1 MSFNTALSGL
11 NAAAADLNVKSNNI
25 ANVNTTGFKESR
37 AEFADVFAVSAFGSS
52 DTAIGNGTVLN
63 NVAQQFEQGNLEFT
77 DNALDLSIS
86 GQGFFALSPNQTSN
100 EVIYTRAGAFN
111 VNSDGFV
118 VNSSGSFLRTFPV
131 NPDGT
136 VSSTS
141 LSSTTALQLPSTA
154 GSPQATDNVAIATNL
169 PSTAPAITGA
179 IDPGNATTYTNSTSV
194 TIFDSLG
201 NEHIVTLYYQ
211 KTATANEWNVEAY
224 IPGGDII
231 PVSDTDPVQL
241 GPGGVGATVT
251 LEFDPTLGGALAAA
265 SPFEFPFD
273 LTGTDYVSGAA
284 AQATTINFQG
294 STQNS
299 GGFNVTALTQDGFP
313 TGRLSGL
320 DISDNGLVRATFTNG
335 QATPLG
341 KIALANFSNAQGLKQ
356 IGNTSWTETL
366 DSGQVLAGEAGTG
379 VFGLV
384 QSGAL
389 EASNVDLTAE
399 LVGLI
404 TAQRNFQANSK
415 AIETNNAITQTIIN
429 LR

>member
-11 NAAAADLNVKSNNI
+11 NAASADLNVKSNNI
-25 ANVNTTGFKESR
+25 ANVNTAGFKQSR

-63 NVAQQFEQGNLEFT
+63 NVAQQFEQGNLDFT
-77 DNALDLSIS
+77 DNALDLGIS
-86 GQGFFALSPNQTSN
+86 GQGFFALAPNQTSN
-100 EVIYTRAGAFN
+100 EIVYTRAGAFN
-111 VNSDGFV
+111 VDSDGFV
-118 VNSSGSFLRTFPV
+118 VNSAGQFLRTFPV

-141 LSSTTALQLPSTA
+141 ITSTTALQFPSTA
-154 GSPQATDNVAIATNL
+154 GTPQATENVALANNL
-169 PSTAPAITGA
+169 PSTAASLTGA
-179 IDPGNATTYTNSTSV
+179 IDPENATTYTNATSV

-211 KTATANEWNVEAY
+211 KTTTVNEWAVEAY
-224 IPGGDII
+224 ISGADII
-231 PVSDTDPVQL
+231 PAATTTPVQL
-241 GPGGVGATVT
+241 GATTT
-251 LEFDPTLGGALAAA
+251 LTFDPTLGGELAAA
-265 SPFEFPFD
+265 SAFELPFSF
-273 LTGTDYVSGAA
+273 TGTDFVSGAA
-284 AQATTINFQG
+284 AQTTTINFQG

-299 GGFNVTALTQDGFP
+299 GGFNVTGLTQDGFP

-320 DISDNGLVRATFTNG
+320 DISDDGLVRATFTNG

-379 VFGLV
+379 VFGLI

-389 EASNVDLTAE
+389 ESSNVDLTAE

>member
-1 MSFNTALSGL
+1 MAFSTSISGL
-11 NAAAADLNVKSNNI
+11 SAAAADLDVKSNNI
-25 ANVNTTGFKESR
+25 ANVNTTGFKQSR

-52 DTAIGNGTVLN
+52 DTAVGNGTVLN

-77 DNALDLSIS
+77 DNALDLGIS
-86 GQGFFALSPNQTSN
+86 GQGFFALAPNQTSA
-100 EVIYTRAGAFN
+100 EVVYTRAGAFG

-118 VNSSGSFLRTFPV
+118 VNSAGQFLRTFPV

-141 LSSTTALQLPSTA
+141 MSSTQALQLPSTA
-154 GSPQATDNVAIATNL
+154 GIPQATDNVAIAANL
-169 PSTAPAITGA
+169 PSTAAALAGA
-179 IDPGNATTYTNSTSV
+179 IVPTDPLTFTNSTSA

-201 NEHIVTLYYQ
+201 NEHIITLYYQ
-211 KTATANEWNVEAY
+211 KTATTNEWDVEAY
-224 IPGGDII
+224 ISGSDII
-231 PVSDTDPVQL
+231 PAATTTPFKL
-241 GPGGVGATVT
+241 GPTVT
-251 LEFDPTLGGALAAA
+251 LEFDPALGGALAGA
-265 SPFEFPFD
+265 SPTTLAFNI
-273 LTGTDYVSGAA
+273 TGTEFVSGAA
-284 AQATTINFQG
+284 AQSTTINFSG

-299 GGFNVTALTQDGFP
+299 GGFNVVNLTQDGFP

-320 DISDNGLVRATFTNG
+320 DISDDGLVRATFTNG
-335 QATPLG
+335 QAKPLG
-341 KIALANFSNAQGLKQ
+341 KIALANFANAQGLKQ
-356 IGNTSWTETL
+356 VGNTSWVETL
-366 DSGQVLAGEAGTG
+366 DSGQVLAGEGGTG
-379 VFGLV
+379 VFGLI
-384 QSGAL
+384 QSGSL